1 MTKSIIKKLFI
12 KLSKI
17 LGYEIIDQSDFSS
30 PTLQKELNEDL
41 SIINQKSIVL
51 PLGEVKITKKVN
63 SVLIIFRTNTDVEI
77 WDQNKKR
84 LFEEPKIQYSLRALK
99 SLIKTVNFSKTK
111 YPNIK
116 FKTIIVDDKSKGENL
131 DKLKKLIDESDLDMS
146 ITSLN
151 HEKYKDIIKQQK
163 NDQTFSNLASLLQS
177 FELGKKH
184 GEDLV
189 FFVEDDYLHFEPMM
203 EEMIASYERI
213 ASQVN
218 KDIFMCPADYPYLYM
233 NNEKT
238 NILIGNKRHWRTI
251 NQTLCTFLTTKSLLD
266 KYWDNFYNTCLDRN
280 DPFEKH
286 LNEIYTKE
294 FCISP
299 LKSLS
304 LHLTNVNSSYGLS
317 PFINYKKLWDEN
329 EVTNA

>member
-1 MTKSIIKKLFI
+1 MKKSIIKRLFI
-12 KLSKI
+12 KLSKV

-41 SIINQKSIVL
+41 SIINEKSIVL

-63 SVLIIFRTNTDVEI
+63 SLLIIFRANTDVEI

-84 LFEEPKIQYSLRALK
+84 LFEEPKIEYSLRALK
-99 SLIKTVNFSKTK
+99 SLIKSINFSKTK

-116 FKTIIVDDKSKGENL
+116 FKTIIVDDKSKEENL
-131 DKLKKLIDESDLDMS
+131 DKLKKLIDGCGLDMS
-146 ITSLN
+146 VISLN
-151 HEKYKDIIKQQK
+151 HDKYRDTIKQQK
-163 NDQTFSNLASLLQS
+163 NEQTFSNLASLLQS
-177 FELGKKH
+177 FELGKEH

-189 FFVEDDYLHFEPMM
+189 FFIEDDYLHFEPMM

-213 ASQVN
+213 ASQLN
-218 KDIFMCPADYPYLYM
+218 NDIFMCPADYPYLYM

-266 KYWDNFYNTCLDRN
+266 RYWDNFYNTCLDRH
-280 DPFEKH
+280 DPFEKY

-317 PFINYKKLWDEN
+317 PFINYKNLWDESKY
-329 EVTNA
+329 

>member
-1 MTKSIIKKLFI
+1 MKKSIIKKIFI
-12 KLSKI
+12 KVSKI
-17 LGYEIIDQSDFSS
+17 LGYEIIDQNNFSS

-41 SIINQKSIVL
+41 SIINEKSIVL

-84 LFEEPKIQYSLRALK
+84 LFEEPKVEYSSRALS
-99 SLIKTVNFSKTK
+99 SLIKSVNFSKNK
-111 YPNIK
+111 YPNVK
-116 FKTIIVDDKSKGENL
+116 FKIIIVDDKSKEENL
-131 DKLKKLIDESDLDMS
+131 DKLKKLIDRSDLDIS

-151 HEKYKDIIKQQK
+151 HDKYKDTIKQQK

-184 GEDLV
+184 VKDLV
-189 FFVEDDYLHFEPMM
+189 FFVEDDYLHFEPMV

-238 NILIGNKRHWRTI
+238 NILIGNKRHWRTV
-251 NQTLCTFLTTKSLLD
+251 NQTLCTFMTTKSLLD

-317 PFINYKKLWDEN
+317 PFIDYKKIWDEN
-329 EVTNA
+329 KL

>member
-17 LGYEIIDQSDFSS
+17 LGFEIIDQSDFSS

-116 FKTIIVDDKSKGENL
+116 FKTIIVDDKSKEENL
-131 DKLKKLIDESDLDMS
+131 DKLKKLTDESDLDMS

-177 FELGKKH
+177 FEHGKEH

-238 NILIGNKRHWRTI
+238 NILIGNKRHWRTV
-251 NQTLCTFLTTKSLLD
+251 NQTLCTFMTTKSLLD

-329 EVTNA
+329 R

>member
-1 MTKSIIKKLFI
+1 MKKSIIKKLFI
-12 KLSKI
+12 KFSKV
-17 LGYEIIDQSDFSS
+17 LGYEIIDQSDFNS
-30 PTLQKELNEDL
+30 PTLQKTLNEDL
-41 SIINQKSIVL
+41 SIINEKSIIL
-51 PLGEVKITKKVN
+51 PLGEVKVTEKVN
-63 SVLIIFRTNTDVEI
+63 SILIIFRTNTDIEI

-84 LFEEPKIQYSLRALK
+84 LFEQPKIEYSLRSLN
-99 SLIKTVNFSKTK
+99 SLIKSINFSKSK
-111 YPNIK
+111 YSNIK
-116 FKTIIVDDKSKGENL
+116 FKTIIVDDKSKEENL
-131 DKLKKLIDESDLDMS
+131 SKIKTLIDRSSLDIS

-151 HEKYKDIIKQQK
+151 HDKYKDIIKQQK

-177 FELGKKH
+177 FELGKEH

-189 FFVEDDYLHFEPMM
+189 FFVEDDYLHFEPMI

-251 NQTLCTFLTTKSLLD
+251 NQTLCTLMTTKSLLD

-294 FCISP
+294 LCISP

-304 LHLTNVNSSYGLS
+304 LHLTNINSSYGLA
-317 PFINYKKLWDEN
+317 PFIDYKKLWEEN
-329 EVTNA
+329 

>member
-1 MTKSIIKKLFI
+1 MKKNIIKKLFI
-12 KLSKI
+12 KLSKV
-17 LGYEIIDQSDFSS
+17 LDYEIIDQSDFSS

-41 SIINQKSIVL
+41 SIINDKSIIL

-84 LFEEPKIQYSLRALK
+84 LFEKPKIEYSLRALK
-99 SLIKTVNFSKTK
+99 SLIRSINFSKTK

-116 FKTIIVDDKSKGENL
+116 FKTIIVDDKSKEENL
-131 DKLKKLIDESDLDMS
+131 DKFNKLIINESSLDIS
-146 ITSLN
+146 ITPLN
-151 HEKYKDIIKQQK
+151 HGKYKNTIKQQK

-177 FELGKKH
+177 FELGKEY
-184 GEDLV
+184 GEDLI

-203 EEMIASYERI
+203 EEMIASYERV

-251 NQTLCTFLTTKSLLD
+251 NQTLCTFMTTKSLLD

-286 LNEIYTKE
+286 LNEIYIKE

-329 EVTNA
+329 Q

>member
-1 MTKSIIKKLFI
+1 MKKSIIKRLFI
-12 KLSKI
+12 KLSKF

-30 PTLQKELNEDL
+30 PTLQKKLNEDL
-41 SIINQKSIVL
+41 SIINEKSIVL
-51 PLGEVKITKKVN
+51 PLGEVKITKKV
-63 SVLIIFRTNTDVEI
+63 SSILVIFRTNTDVEI

-84 LFEEPKIQYSLRALK
+84 LFEKPKIEYSLRALK
-99 SLIKTVNFSKTK
+99 SLIRSINFSKTK

-116 FKTIIVDDKSKGENL
+116 FKTIIVDDKSKEENL
-131 DKLKKLIDESDLDMS
+131 DKLNKLINGSSLDIS
-146 ITSLN
+146 ITPLN
-151 HEKYKDIIKQQK
+151 HKKYKDTIKQQK

-177 FELGKKH
+177 FELGKEH

-189 FFVEDDYLHFEPMM
+189 FFIEDDYLHFEPMM
-203 EEMIASYERI
+203 EEIIASYERV

-218 KDIFMCPADYPYLYM
+218 KDIFMCPTDYPYLYM

-251 NQTLCTFLTTKSLLD
+251 DQTLCTFMTTKSLLN

-280 DPFEKH
+280 DPFEKYI
-286 LNEIYTKE
+286 NEIYTKE

-329 EVTNA
+329 Q

>member
-17 LGYEIIDQSDFSS
+17 LGFEIIDQSDFSS

-116 FKTIIVDDKSKGENL
+116 FKTIIVDDKSKEENL
-131 DKLKKLIDESDLDMS
+131 DKLKKLTDESDLDMS

-177 FELGKKH
+177 FEHGKEH

-251 NQTLCTFLTTKSLLD
+251 NQTLCTFMTTKNLLD

>member
-1 MTKSIIKKLFI
+1 MKKSIIKRLFI
-12 KLSKI
+12 KLSKV
-17 LGYEIIDQSDFSS
+17 LGYEIIDQNDFSS
-30 PTLQKELNEDL
+30 PTLQKKLNEDL

-51 PLGEVKITKKVN
+51 PLGEVKITKKI
-63 SVLIIFRTNTDVEI
+63 SSILIIFRTNTDVEI

-84 LFEEPKIQYSLRALK
+84 LFEEPKIEYSLRALK
-99 SLIKTVNFSKTK
+99 SLIRSINFSKTK

-116 FKTIIVDDKSKGENL
+116 FKIIIVDDKSNEENL
-131 DKLKKLIDESDLDMS
+131 DKIKNLIDGSGLD
-146 ITSLN
+146 INIAPLN
-151 HEKYKDIIKQQK
+151 HDKYKETIKQQK

-177 FELGKKH
+177 FELGKEH

-189 FFVEDDYLHFEPMM
+189 LFVEDDYLHFEPMM

-233 NNEKT
+233 SNEKT

-251 NQTLCTFLTTKSLLD
+251 NQTLCTFMTTKSLLD

-280 DPFEKH
+280 DPFEKYI
-286 LNEIYTKE
+286 NEIYTKE

-329 EVTNA
+329 Q

>member
-1 MTKSIIKKLFI
+1 MKKSIIKKLFI
-12 KLSKI
+12 KLSKV
-17 LGYEIIDQSDFSS
+17 LGYELIDQSDFKS

-41 SIINQKSIVL
+41 SIINKKSIVL
-51 PLGEVKITKKVN
+51 PLGEVKITKRVN
-63 SVLIIFRTNTDVEI
+63 SVLVIFRTNTDIEI

-84 LFEEPKIQYSLRALK
+84 LFEEPKIEYSLRALN
-99 SLIKTVNFSKTK
+99 SLIRSINFSKSK
-111 YPNIK
+111 YPNIN
-116 FKTIIVDDKSKGENL
+116 FQTIIVDDKSKEENL
-131 DKLKKLIDESDLDMS
+131 NKLKKLIDGSGLDIS
-146 ITSLN
+146 ITPLN
-151 HEKYKDIIKQQK
+151 HDKYKDIIKQQR

-177 FELGKKH
+177 FELGKEH
-184 GEDLV
+184 GEDLI

-203 EEMIASYERI
+203 EEMVASYERI

-218 KDIFMCPADYPYLYM
+218 KDIFMCPTDYPYLYM

-251 NQTLCTFLTTKSLLD
+251 NQTLCTFMTTKSLLN

-286 LNEIYTKE
+286 LNEIYTNE
-294 FCISP
+294 LCISP

-304 LHLTNVNSSYGLS
+304 LHLTNVNSSYGLA
-317 PFINYKKLWDEN
+317 PFIDSKKLWEEN
-329 EVTNA
+329 

>member
-17 LGYEIIDQSDFSS
+17 LGFEIIDQSDFSS

-131 DKLKKLIDESDLDMS
+131 DKLKKLTDESDLDMS

-151 HEKYKDIIKQQK
+151 HEKYRNIIKQQK

-177 FELGKKH
+177 FELGKEH

-218 KDIFMCPADYPYLYM
+218 KEIFMCPADYPYLYM

-251 NQTLCTFLTTKSLLD
+251 NQTLCTFMTTKSLLD